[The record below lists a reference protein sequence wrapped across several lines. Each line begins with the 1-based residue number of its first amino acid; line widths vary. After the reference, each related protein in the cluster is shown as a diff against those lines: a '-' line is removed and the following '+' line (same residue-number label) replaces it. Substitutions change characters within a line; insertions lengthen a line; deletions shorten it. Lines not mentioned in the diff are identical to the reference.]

1 MSSLPI
7 LSSQTPS
14 NGKIDA
20 TKPGNNTPSAEDIAN
35 GSAPFGELLA
45 KQLSPQGRDIKSEL
59 LKKLAIADGDT
70 VPADPNAL
78 SLQAATELRPD
89 GIAIPADLLA
99 SLMHKDQRMARIGSK
114 DTAAASDPDART
126 TPITALRGDAEERD
140 PAARRT
146 PPGLAGE
153 DNPDTP
159 LATSKTSRLVE
170 AQEAREARSAKS
182 GSAADTSFATAL
194 QAEKKA
200 NISAATGKIDT
211 TIQNVL
217 PASTSTAAIGM
228 PNALATT
235 PAAQVAA
242 TQATIS
248 TPLNQP
254 QWADDFSQKVTWI
267 ATQRS
272 QSAELHLNPAQLGPL
287 EVSLKLNGDQATLQF
302 TSAHAA
308 VREAIEQSIPRLRD
322 MLADSGI
329 SLGNTTVSDQ
339 APREQQKQGQAGA
352 MRGNNDADNALEA
365 DTARMQTTTLAS
377 RHNGMVDTFV

>member
-20 TKPGNNTPSAEDIAN
+20 GKPGNNTPSAEDIAN

-45 KQLSPQGRDIKSEL
+45 KQLSPQGHDIKSAL

-70 VPADPNAL
+70 LPADPNAL
-78 SLQAATELRPD
+78 SLQTATELRPD

-126 TPITALRGDAEERD
+126 TPITTLRGDAEERD
-140 PAARRT
+140 PAARRP

-153 DNPDTP
+153 DNPDTT
-159 LATSKTSRLVE
+159 LATGKTSRQV
-170 AQEAREARSAKS
+170 EAREARTTRS
-182 GSAADTSFATAL
+182 GSAADTSFAAAL

-217 PASTSTAAIGM
+217 PASSSTAAIGM

-248 TPLNQP
+248 SPLHQP

-352 MRGNNDADNALEA
+352 MRGNSEADNSLES
-365 DTARMQTTTLAS
+365 DTPTMQTTTLTS

>member
-20 TKPGNNTPSAEDIAN
+20 GKTGNNAPSAEDLSG

-45 KQLSPQGRDIKSEL
+45 KQLSPQGRDIKSTL
-59 LKKLAIADGDT
+59 LKTSALAEGEIL
-70 VPADPNAL
+70 PADPNAL
-78 SLQAATELRPD
+78 SLQAAAELRTD

-99 SLMHKDQRMARIGSK
+99 SLQHKDQRLARSAAT
-114 DTAAASDPDART
+114 DTSAATEAT
-126 TPITALRGDAEERD
+126 TSIAALRGDVATQDSATRRVTPDVAGEVKLD
-140 PAARRT
+140 PASYK
-146 PPGLAGE
+146 AGGQA
-153 DNPDTP
+153 D
-159 LATSKTSRLVE
+159 
-170 AQEAREARSAKS
+170 AREARTTRS
-182 GSAADTSFATAL
+182 GAAPDASFAAAL

-200 NISAATGKIDT
+200 DLSAAAGKIDT
-211 TIQNVL
+211 SIQ
-217 PASTSTAAIGM
+217 PALATSASTAAIGM
-228 PNALATT
+228 PNALAT
-235 PAAQVAA
+235 PATSQAAA
-242 TQATIS
+242 TQATVA
-248 TPLNQP
+248 TALHQP

-339 APREQQKQGQAGA
+339 TPREQQQRGQAVST
-352 MRGNNDADNALEA
+352 NDANRTDNAPES
-365 DTARMQTTTLAS
+365 DTAQPQTTTLPS

>member
-20 TKPGNNTPSAEDIAN
+20 GKPGHNAPGAEDLAN

-45 KQLSPQGRDIKSEL
+45 KQLGPQGRDLRSALMKT
-59 LKKLAIADGDT
+59 LAATDGDT
-70 VPADPNAL
+70 SAADAGAPFLQPADG
-78 SLQAATELRPD
+78 LRAD
-89 GIAIPADLLA
+89 GVAIPSDLLA
-99 SLMHKDQRMARIGSK
+99 SLMHKDSRMARNDAAEAAG
-114 DTAAASDPDART
+114 TAASPVTVLRDAAT
-126 TPITALRGDAEERD
+126 RD
-140 PAARRT
+140 PAARSGT
-146 PPGLAGE
+146 
-153 DNPDTP
+153 N
-159 LATSKTSRLVE
+159 ATVDGSKPEPQLSSDKTGRQVD
-170 AQEAREARSAKS
+170 AQEARDARAARSGPAPDTAF
-182 GSAADTSFATAL
+182 AAAL

-200 NISAATGKIDT
+200 GLPATGKTDSAIQPALTAGT
-211 TIQNVL
+211 TA
-217 PASTSTAAIGM
+217 PAIGM
-228 PNALATT
+228 PNAPSNA
-235 PAAQVAA
+235 PQPAA
-242 TQATIS
+242 TQATIA
-248 TPLNQP
+248 TPLHQA

-339 APREQQKQGQAGA
+339 APREQQQRGQAGTNGT
-352 MRGNNDADNALEA
+352 RNTDNAPESDA
-365 DTARMQTTTLAS
+365 SQIHTTALTS
-377 RHNGMVDTFV
+377 RHDGMVDTFV